1 MLFAALQFFN
11 QFLIG
16 DIMRYLKSLTLLSL
30 ILINFVGFAQG
41 EWKWVQPV
49 PTGERLLE
57 LTAVDQ
63 NTGIG
68 LFTASVMKTTDAG
81 KTWISL
87 LNTGASTNL
96 ASFALNANEIWCSG
110 SSNVLYSTVD
120 GGKTWKN
127 QTIKTVN
134 TIRKIQFFD
143 SKNGILLGFR
153 VSGEGVDMAV
163 HYDLL
168 KTKDGGKK
176 WETVKKDLPFSP
188 DNLIAT
194 DANTLW
200 SAEGTLYNGTG
211 LWKSTDGGKKWDPVM
226 EFQGTSVVQF
236 SFKGNHGFVIAK
248 HPIVG
253 GKLTETFISATTFD
267 GGKNWDF
274 NYNAFGYLAEKNG
287 SVEAV
292 SFFDEMNGWM
302 STFMID
308 NDRSAGELRATYD
321 GGKSW
326 TTISKSESDFYGFIG
341 FFDKNTGI
349 LARSPMTMSPVL
361 QRTTDGGKTLT
372 QVTSGMNL
380 NFYNFYFIDEQ
391 TGFASNDQGP
401 VKTKDGG
408 ATWYRVKTPE
418 KLSLN
423 YYKFFDSKNGV
434 AGGAFEDQYGP
445 GYGNG
450 VIFTTSDAGET
461 WNLVAD
467 NNSPALTN
475 VTFITP
481 LVAYGLKGDIESKGI
496 VKSVDGGKT
505 WTELVTGKDKSENV
519 LAAFF
524 VDENTGWV
532 SGQKFVGDIE
542 KPQLD
547 SHFIRFTSNGG
558 KTWTEQLR
566 KQGYAQEQKIFFADK
581 KNGCISLSESFTNVP
596 FIYTTNDGGKTWTAS
611 KFKDEVYIVNSLHF
625 TDKNNGYLYFTLP
638 CPDCGSFIYNTTD
651 GGKTWN
657 KKWELSAFG
666 QHMFFLNSKMFWAGG
681 SSSLMKYS
689 GK

>member
-1 MLFAALQFFN
+1 MLFDAFTFIN

-16 DIMRYLKSLTLLSL
+16 DIMRYSKYLALLS
-30 ILINFVGFAQG
+30 ILLFNFVSLAQS

-57 LTAVDQ
+57 MTTVDQ

-81 KTWISL
+81 KTWLSL
-87 LNTGASTNL
+87 LNTGASTNS
-96 ASFALNANEIWCSG
+96 AMSVLNANEIWCSG
-110 SSNVLYSTVD
+110 SSNVIYASGD

-127 QTIKTVN
+127 HTVKSISN
-134 TIRKIQFFD
+134 IRKIQFFD

-153 VSGEGVDMAV
+153 VTGEGVDMAV

-168 KTKDGGKK
+168 KTKDGGKN
-176 WETVKKDLPFSP
+176 WETVVKDLPFSV
-188 DNLIAT
+188 DTFSAT
-194 DANTLW
+194 DPNNMWA
-200 SAEGTLYNGTG
+200 AEGNFYPDTG
-211 LWKSTDGGKKWDPVM
+211 LWNSTDGGKKWKQV
-226 EFQGTSVVQF
+226 EQFQGTSVTQL

-253 GKLTETFISATTFD
+253 GKITETFISATTFD

-274 NYNAFGYLAEKNG
+274 NYNSYNYLAEKNG
-287 SVEAV
+287 NVEAV
-292 SFFDEMNGWM
+292 SFIDDMNGWM
-302 STFMID
+302 STFMIE
-308 NDRSAGELRATYD
+308 NDRTVGELRASND
-321 GGKSW
+321 GGKTW
-326 TTISKSESDFYGFIG
+326 NTLSKSDNDIYGFIG
-341 FFDKNTGI
+341 FFDKNNGI
-349 LARSPMTMSPVL
+349 LARSTMMMSPVL

-372 QVTSGMNL
+372 EITTGMNL
-380 NFYNFYFIDEQ
+380 NFYSFYFIDEQ
-391 TGFASNDQGP
+391 TGFANNDQGV

-418 KLSLN
+418 KLNLS
-423 YYKFFDSKNGV
+423 YFKFFDSKNGV
-434 AGGAFEDQYGP
+434 AGGAFEDQYGS

-450 VIFTTSDAGET
+450 AIFTTSDAGET
-461 WNLVAD
+461 WNPVAD
-467 NNSPALTN
+467 NNNPALTSL
-475 VTFITP
+475 TFLSR
-481 LVAYGLKGDIESKGI
+481 LVAYGLKGDIETRTV

-505 WTELVTGKDKSENV
+505 WSEIVTGKDKTENI
-519 LAAFF
+519 LAVFF

-532 SGQKFVGDIE
+532 SGQKFVGDPE

-547 SHFIRFTSNGG
+547 SYFFRYTSDGG
-558 KTWTEQLR
+558 KTWTEQIR
-566 KQGYAQEQKIFFADK
+566 KQGYAQVQKIFFSDK
-581 KNGCISLSESFTNVP
+581 KNGCIALAEGFTNVP
-596 FIYTTNDGGKTWTAS
+596 LFYTTNDGGKKWTPS
-611 KFKDEVYIVNSLHF
+611 KFKDEVYIVNTLHF

-638 CPDCGSFIYNTTD
+638 CPDCGSFIYTTTD
-651 GGKTWN
+651 GGRNWS

-666 QHMFFLNSKMFWAGG
+666 QHMFFLNPKTFWAGG